1 MKKRLTAERRN
12 EIAQLLVRDGNI
24 KASELAKKFA
34 VSTET
39 IRKDLIYLENQGIA
53 QKSYGGAVAATELV
67 ERPVALKEL
76 EYMDVKTA
84 IASKALEM
92 IPEKGVV
99 LLDAGSTNYALAKQL
114 TLRKD
119 LTIFT
124 NSILALNVLS
134 DSENEVFALG
144 GRVRGSS
151 KGIVGAWAMQ
161 ALQSIHIDVAFLG
174 TDGLKDMNGPST
186 ASYEE
191 CELKQAVLACCNQF
205 VVLSDHTKF
214 ESTGL
219 FQYCSWEEVDA
230 VITNETVNEETRREI
245 EKIKEQTD
253 VILV

>member
-24 KASELAKKFA
+24 KASELAKRFS

-39 IRKDLIYLENQGIA
+39 IRKDLIHLEKKGIA
-53 QKSYGGAVAATELV
+53 QKSYGGAIATTELV

-76 EYMDVKTA
+76 ECMETKITIANKA
-84 IASKALEM
+84 IEF
-92 IPEKGVV
+92 IPENGVV

-134 DSENEVFALG
+134 DSENDVFALG
-144 GRVRGSS
+144 GKVRGSS

-161 ALQSIHIDVAFLG
+161 ALQCIHIDVAFLG
-174 TDGLKDMNGPST
+174 TDGVKNMNGPST

-191 CELKQAVLACCNQF
+191 CELKQAVLKCCNQLI
-205 VVLSDHTKF
+205 VLCDHTKF
-214 ESTGL
+214 DHTAL
-219 FQYCSWEEVDA
+219 FQYCNWNEVYA
-230 VITNETVNEETRREI
+230 VITDESNREDI
-245 EKIKEQTD
+245 QVLEKIKEQTNV
-253 VILV
+253 VIA

>member
-12 EIAQLLVRDGNI
+12 EIAQLLMRDGNI
-24 KASELAKKFA
+24 KASELAKRFE

-39 IRKDLIYLENQGIA
+39 IRKDLIHLEEQGIA
-53 QKSYGGAVAATELV
+53 QKSYGGAIATTELV

-76 EYMDVKTA
+76 ECMETKITIANKA
-84 IASKALEM
+84 IEF
-92 IPEKGVV
+92 IPEKGVI

-114 TLRKD
+114 VLRKD

-174 TDGLKDMNGPST
+174 TDGLKNMRGPST

-191 CELKQAVLACCNQF
+191 CELKQAVLGCCNQL
-205 VVLSDHTKF
+205 VVLSDHTKL

-219 FQYCSWEEVDA
+219 FQYCRWEEVDTL
-230 VITNETVNEETRREI
+230 ITDEDMDDEFRMEI
-245 EKIKEQTD
+245 EKIGEQTN